1 MTEPIL
7 ISLDDYVLTGG
18 GANGESF
25 DHRSDPTVM
34 LKLYFPG
41 KLRQALDEMQLSR
54 KVYDAGIPTPEPGEY
69 VVTEDGRYGMRFRRI
84 AGKLSY
90 SRATAD
96 HPEKVAQYA
105 TEFAQMSLQ
114 LHATHLDTSRFDN
127 VKERYFPL
135 LEASPSFT
143 PAQKEHIRNFIASTP
158 DTDTAIHGDLQYSNI
173 SFAGDEVLFNQ
184 LTTYLNEAIGKE
196 PDMSSETLDW
206 WEMQY
211 TDNNQVYVG
220 NISIN
225 LYQGMISLASHFFRG
240 FTVTI
245 TVNPAAGGTA
255 LIYPGGSNDG
265 VSCLTEAENSDTNL
279 KATPADGYTFAG
291 WYLGDTLISDK
302 ATAWDY
308 KIPSQDVSIEARFTQ
323 LTTTTSYAEASAEF
337 KKVTG
342 IDLPAIADLEVDRE
356 YPYMEGDTGYCFD
369 IIGGS
374 ALTYQ
379 SYLAL
384 ETFLNGAVGDPD
396 EGYPDGD
403 EANGRGSRWTTET
416 RWYSLDWYKMDN
428 GSFMIFLNTDAISE

>member
-1 MTEPIL
+1 MKKLIWITTLLLIALCAFTSCTQEPSEPADNMTDSYRNARLRVHDSSNIWLPQLEGVEI
-7 ISLDDYVLTGG
+7 
-18 GANGESF
+18 ANIE
-25 DHRSDPTVM
+25 
-34 LKLYFPG
+34 
-41 KLRQALDEMQLSR
+41 
-54 KVYDAGIPTPEPGEY
+54 
-69 VVTEDGRYGMRFRRI
+69 VTDGQ
-84 AGKLSY
+84 K
-90 SRATAD
+90 
-96 HPEKVAQYA
+96 
-105 TEFAQMSLQ
+105 
-114 LHATHLDTSRFDN
+114 
-127 VKERYFPL
+127 PL
-135 LEASPSFT
+135 V
-143 PAQKEHIRNFIASTP
+143 
-158 DTDTAIHGDLQYSNI
+158 NI

-196 PDMSSETLDW
+196 PDMSSETLNW

-211 TDNNQVYVG
+211 TDNGQVYVG

-245 TVNPAAGGTA
+245 SVKPAAGGTA
-255 LIYPGGSNDG
+255 LIYPGGSYNG
-265 VSCLTEAENSDTNL
+265 AASLTAAENSATEL
-279 KATPADGYTFAG
+279 KATPADGYVFAG
-291 WYLGDTLISDK
+291 WYLGETLISDK
-302 ATAWDY
+302 ATFWDY
-308 KIPSQDVSIEARFTQ
+308 KIPSQNETIEARFTQ

-342 IDLPAIADLEVDRE
+342 IDLPAIANLEVDRE
-356 YPYMEGDTGYCFD
+356 YPYKEGDKGYCFD

-384 ETFLNGAVGDPD
+384 ENFLNGAVGNPD

-403 EANGRGSRWTTET
+403 EANGRGSRWTTAT